1 MGLKVRLEWF
11 DKTTEWLVGT
21 EESKD
26 LGEDYSVVT
35 KLGLSK
41 EEAVNNGLFELRRDW
56 LSHVQPF
63 FAHEITLADSDY
75 FVALDY
81 QDAQR

>member
-21 EESKD
+21 EESED

-41 EEAVNNGLFELRRDW
+41 EKAVNNGLFELRRDW
-56 LSHVQPF
+56 VSHVQPLF
-63 FAHEITLADSDY
+63 IHEIALSESDY
-75 FVALDY
+75 FIAFDY
-81 QDAQR
+81 EDAHE

>member
-11 DKTTEWLVGT
+11 DKTTEWLGGA
-21 EESKD
+21 EDSKD
-26 LGEDYSVVT
+26 MGDDYSIVS

-41 EEAVNNGLFELRRDW
+41 EEAVNNGMFELRRDW

-63 FAHEITLADSDY
+63 FAHEIALSQSDY
-75 FVALDY
+75 FIALDY
-81 QDAQR
+81 EAPQT